1 MLRYDMSRLV
11 ACLVSILLLATVAA
25 RAEIRFE
32 PNDVVE
38 LLSRD
43 DRFALP
49 IEVDR
54 DALIDFYSAEDAET
68 LFLGTRRA
76 PDLIWR
82 MTDAAYDGLESR
94 DYPIAFLTGLLAE
107 ADGAPGLEQ
116 AEIELWFAA
125 HFLGF
130 ARDMKVGRVVPRK
143 LYPDM
148 YVPVREISGAPVL
161 RAVTNFA
168 DLDDFFAAWE
178 PFNPE
183 YRRLRGVLS
192 DYLQLAEIG
201 GWPSVGSGDPLG
213 PGDNDPRVS
222 TIRQRLLVEGLL
234 ADGASEDST
243 TYDEALAEDVR
254 GFQRRYRLAETG
266 TIDTKTMLAMNVPID
281 TRVRQIALAMER
293 LRWLPEVLSGT
304 WVYVNRGTGVLSVMR
319 DEAVVWTLEAAINCP
334 RGNGIVAADTIRL
347 MAVNPFWT
355 VPADYFTLHL
365 LPRLRQ
371 EAESL
376 AAEGFELIEAGVRQ
390 PIQAYPWDQIGDAEL
405 RRASDRFLIRQRPGP
420 TNPYGRIVYR
430 MHEDSRIELF
440 DLKPSEG
447 DRTDCDPRLG
457 LGAIGVSDGV
467 TLSTYLIN
475 ERIWPAS
482 AVEREIESGASVTY
496 PSTVSVPVV
505 VTHLSATIGADN
517 EIQFSSDVN
526 FDDARLIEALAGRKR
541 SF

>member
-1 MLRYDMSRLV
+1 
-11 ACLVSILLLATVAA
+11 
-25 RAEIRFE
+25 
-32 PNDVVE
+32 
-38 LLSRD
+38 
-43 DRFALP
+43 
-49 IEVDR
+49 
-54 DALIDFYSAEDAET
+54 
-68 LFLGTRRA
+68 
-76 PDLIWR
+76 
-82 MTDAAYDGLESR
+82 
-94 DYPIAFLTGLLAE
+94 
-107 ADGAPGLEQ
+107 
-116 AEIELWFAA
+116 
-125 HFLGF
+125 
-130 ARDMKVGRVVPRK
+130 
-143 LYPDM
+143 M

-371 EAESL
+371 EAEGG
-376 AAEGFELIEAGVRQ
+376 ET
-390 PIQAYPWDQIGDAEL
+390 PP
-405 RRASDRFLIRQRPGP
+405 
-420 TNPYGRIVYR
+420 
-430 MHEDSRIELF
+430 
-440 DLKPSEG
+440 
-447 DRTDCDPRLG
+447 
-457 LGAIGVSDGV
+457 
-467 TLSTYLIN
+467 
-475 ERIWPAS
+475 
-482 AVEREIESGASVTY
+482 
-496 PSTVSVPVV
+496 
-505 VTHLSATIGADN
+505 
-517 EIQFSSDVN
+517 
-526 FDDARLIEALAGRKR
+526 
-541 SF
+541 